1 MEPMCADVKV
11 IKPHWRRSRRW
22 LGFVPIVDGT
32 IQAGLQGRLELTAL
46 DRTLHLVPTRT
57 GAEAE

>member
-1 MEPMCADVKV
+1 VKV
-11 IKPHWRRSRRW
+11 IKPHWRRGYRW
-22 LGFVPIVDGT
+22 LGFVPVVDGT

-46 DRTLHLVPTRT
+46 DRTLHLIPART